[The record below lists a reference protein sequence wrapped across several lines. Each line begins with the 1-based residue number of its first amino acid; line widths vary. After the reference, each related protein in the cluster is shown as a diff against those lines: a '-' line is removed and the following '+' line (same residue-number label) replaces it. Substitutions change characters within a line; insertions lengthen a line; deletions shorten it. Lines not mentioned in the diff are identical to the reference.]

1 MDLSGNTL
9 AHYRISAAVGSGG
22 MGEVYRAT
30 DTRLGRDVALKV
42 LPPEMA
48 SSPERLER
56 FQREARALA
65 ALDHPGVVSVYSV
78 EEAEGIHFLT
88 MQLVEGQPLDRVVPE
103 GGLSSAQILEIALG
117 LTEALRRRSQSR
129 LQILH

>member
-88 MQLVEGQPLDRVVPE
+88 MQLVEGQPLDRVVPQ
-103 GGLSSAQILEIALG
+103 GGLSSAQILEIAIG
-117 LTEALRRRSQSR
+117 LTEAG
-129 LQILH
+129 